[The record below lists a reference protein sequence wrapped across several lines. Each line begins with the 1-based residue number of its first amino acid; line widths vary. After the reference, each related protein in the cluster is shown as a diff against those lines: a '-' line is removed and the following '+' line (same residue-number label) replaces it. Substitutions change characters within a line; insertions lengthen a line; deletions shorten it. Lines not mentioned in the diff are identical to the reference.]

1 MNINE
6 TIGENKNFFCRDS
19 YWQLMN
25 DAHHR
30 IVFKSVKGGNLRKCT
45 YSDCRGAHTES
56 EIQILPSIYNFNT
69 CDKSKI
75 NLSVMYYNIIKQF
88 DKDKPKIKHIEYI
101 NKLTDYKTLNFV
113 QLLNLWYDVTCFHRK
128 LKKDISKSITI
139 CDLYSSIND
148 IPDFFIENEN
158 DAWNLERVTKLCP
171 DNYNLNKKIVKD
183 KAIIWDIC
191 IGSINCK
198 KGCHNVAY
206 MVCNDNLI
214 SGKCDC
220 ISLESFNSKKQI
232 LETNKSRLINIL
244 NSPNNEKIK
253 SKLKNIE
260 NELSQMVRKIH
271 LTEQGLIPF
280 DEQNKLYI
288 EKLKKV
294 ETDNI
299 QTIQNI
305 ADEKEERMFQL
316 KNSKVKKIIKKP
328 LF

>member
-1 MNINE
+1 
-6 TIGENKNFFCRDS
+6 
-19 YWQLMN
+19 
-25 DAHHR
+25 
-30 IVFKSVKGGNLRKCT
+30 
-45 YSDCRGAHTES
+45 
-56 EIQILPSIYNFNT
+56 
-69 CDKSKI
+69 
-75 NLSVMYYNIIKQF
+75 
-88 DKDKPKIKHIEYI
+88 
-101 NKLTDYKTLNFV
+101 
-113 QLLNLWYDVTCFHRK
+113 
-128 LKKDISKSITI
+128 
-139 CDLYSSIND
+139 
-148 IPDFFIENEN
+148 
-158 DAWNLERVTKLCP
+158 
-171 DNYNLNKKIVKD
+171 
-183 KAIIWDIC
+183 
-191 IGSINCK
+191 
-198 KGCHNVAY
+198 